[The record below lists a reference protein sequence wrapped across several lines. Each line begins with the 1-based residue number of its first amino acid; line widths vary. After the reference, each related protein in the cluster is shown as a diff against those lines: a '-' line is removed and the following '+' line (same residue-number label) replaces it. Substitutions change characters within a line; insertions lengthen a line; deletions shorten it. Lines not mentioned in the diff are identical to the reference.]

1 MRVEIQIILASQ
13 EEKADSSRPLESS
26 LMLWV
31 NKCFL
36 FLDNDECAAIP
47 SICDS
52 ENGVCMNSA
61 GSYNCSCN
69 PGYELGNDN
78 FTCDGKDNILN

>member
-1 MRVEIQIILASQ
+1 MLIQ
-13 EEKADSSRPLESS
+13 EEKGDSFRPLEIS

-31 NKCFL
+31 NKCFV
-36 FLDNDECAAIP
+36 FLDTDECSAIP
-47 SICDS
+47 LVCDS
-52 ENGVCMNSA
+52 DNGVCMNSA

-78 FTCDGKDNILN
+78 FTCNGKDNISNSYKSLN

>member
-1 MRVEIQIILASQ
+1 MRIQ
-13 EEKADSSRPLESS
+13 EEKADSSRPLEIS

-31 NKCFL
+31 NKCFV
-36 FLDNDECAAIP
+36 FLDTDECSEIP
-47 SICDS
+47 PVCDS
-52 ENGVCMNSA
+52 DNGVCMNLA

-78 FTCDGKDNILN
+78 FTCNGKDNISN